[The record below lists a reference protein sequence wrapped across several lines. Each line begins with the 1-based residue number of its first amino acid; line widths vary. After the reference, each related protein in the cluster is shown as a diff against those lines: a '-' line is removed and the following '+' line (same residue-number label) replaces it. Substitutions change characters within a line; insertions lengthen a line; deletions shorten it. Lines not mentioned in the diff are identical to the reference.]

1 MLLAHKRRKDI
12 RNRLVRAE
20 GHLKGVVKMIDE
32 DKDCPDVLI
41 QLSAVRA
48 ALDKVAKMVLVD
60 HLESCVL
67 EAASSGDAED
77 QVERLEEALSKYI

>member
-1 MLLAHKRRKDI
+1 MLHTHRRRKDI

-20 GHLKGVVKMIDE
+20 GHLKGVIKMIDE

-41 QLSAVRA
+41 QLAAVRA
-48 ALDKVAKMVLVD
+48 ALDKVGKMVLVD

-67 EAASSGDAED
+67 EAASSGDAEE
-77 QVERLEEALSKYI
+77 QVARLEEALSKFI

>member
-1 MLLAHKRRKDI
+1 MLHAHKRRKDI

>member
-1 MLLAHKRRKDI
+1 MLHAHRRRKDV

-20 GHLKGVVKMIDE
+20 GHLKGVIKMIDD

-41 QLSAVRA
+41 QLAAVKA

-67 EAASSGDAED
+67 EAASSGEAEE

>member
-1 MLLAHKRRKDI
+1 MLHAHKRRKDI

-20 GHLKGVVKMIDE
+20 GHLKGVIKMIDE

-41 QLSAVRA
+41 QLAAVRA

-67 EAASSGDAED
+67 EAASSGDAEE
-77 QVERLEEALSKYI
+77 QVGRLEEALSKYI

>member
-1 MLLAHKRRKDI
+1 MLHAHKRRKDI

-20 GHLKGVVKMIDE
+20 GHLKGVTKMIDE

-41 QLSAVRA
+41 QLAAVRA

-67 EAASSGDAED
+67 EAASSGEAEE

>member
-1 MLLAHKRRKDI
+1 MLHAHRRRKDV

-20 GHLKGVVKMIDE
+20 GHLEGVIKMIDE

-41 QLSAVRA
+41 QRAAVRA
-48 ALDKVAKMVLVD
+48 ALDKVAKLVLVD

-67 EAASSGDAED
+67 EAASSGEAEE

>member
-1 MLLAHKRRKDI
+1 MLHAHRRRKDI

-20 GHLKGVVKMIDE
+20 GHLKGVIKMIDE

-41 QLSAVRA
+41 QLAAVRA
-48 ALDKVAKMVLVD
+48 ALDKVGKMVLVD

-67 EAASSGDAED
+67 EAASSGDAEE
-77 QVERLEEALSKYI
+77 QVERLEEALSKFI